1 MLNLN
6 LEKFKSTIKAMGLV
20 FGDIGTSPIYTM
32 SVVFILTKPTHENIM
47 GVVSLVLWTLIL
59 LVSVEYVWLAMS
71 ISKRGEGGTTV
82 LKEVLVPTLKS
93 TRAIAFV
100 TVLSYI
106 GISFLMGD
114 GVITPAISILSA
126 VEGLTLVPKFS
137 KLPNVVLLLIAS
149 IITIGL
155 FVLQKKGTEK
165 VASYFGPIMVIWFI
179 SLGISGLF
187 SIFHY
192 PQVLKAINPYYA
204 IDFFIRDGFRG
215 FVVLS
220 DVILCATGG
229 EALYADMGH
238 LGKKPIVNAWYIVF
252 SVLVLSYLG
261 QAAYAVTHHSTGSS
275 VLFSMVFSQ
284 ASVFYIPFLILS
296 ILATIIASQAMISGV
311 FSIVYQGIVTHI
323 FPMLKVDHTSDKLRS
338 QIYINFINWL
348 LMFAVLYVMWHFQT
362 SDNLAAAYGFAVNGT
377 MLITAFFLIWIFHKK
392 NLKIKML
399 AAVFVFIIASF
410 YFASNLYY
418 KIPHGA
424 YLTVFIA
431 TIPLSVIL
439 IFTQGQKKLY
449 KSLKSIDMKD
459 FLKAFEESYANKP
472 KLNGVAV
479 FFTRSTQKVPPYI
492 VNTMLDNG
500 IIYETNIFVTQ
511 KTSNYPFGVVYAFGE
526 DLAKGLK
533 ILEIKAGY
541 MEIVNIGKIF
551 ENANI
556 KPTVMFYGVEDI
568 ITDNIIWKIFALIKK
583 VSPNFIKFHR
593 LPSNKVHGVIV
604 QVTM

>member
-6 LEKFKSTIKAMGLV
+6 SEKLKSTIKAMGLV
-20 FGDIGTSPIYTM
+20 FGDIGTSPIYTLA
-32 SVVFILTKPTHENIM
+32 VVFILTKPTKENIM

-137 KLPNVVLLLIAS
+137 QLSNVVLLLIAS

-165 VASYFGPIMVIWFI
+165 VASYFGPIMIIWFI

-204 IDFFIRDGFRG
+204 IDFFIRDGFKG

-238 LGKKPIVNAWYIVF
+238 LGKKPIVNAWYFVF
-252 SVLVLSYLG
+252 SVLILSYLG

-284 ASVFYIPFLILS
+284 TSIFYIPFLILS

-323 FPMLKVDHTSDKLRS
+323 FPMLKIDHTSDKLRS
-338 QIYINFINWL
+338 QIYINFVNWL

-377 MLITAFFLIWIFHKK
+377 MLITAVFLIWIFHKK
-392 NLKIKML
+392 NLKIKM
-399 AAVFVFIIASF
+399 AASAFVFIITSF

-431 TIPLSVIL
+431 MIPLTVIL
-439 IFTQGQKKLY
+439 IFTQGQKRLY
-449 KSLKSIDMKD
+449 GSLKSIDMKD
-459 FLKAFEESYANKP
+459 FLKAYEESYENKP

-479 FFTRSTQKVPPYI
+479 FFTRNIQKVPPYI

-511 KTSNYPFGVVYAFGE
+511 KTSSHPFSVVYAFGD

-541 MEIVNIGKIF
+541 MEIVNLGKIF
-551 ENANI
+551 EDANI

-568 ITDNIIWKIFALIKK
+568 ITENIIWKIFALIKK

-604 QVTM
+604 QVKM

>member
-1 MLNLN
+1 MLNSSSDKL
-6 LEKFKSTIKAMGLV
+6 KSTIKAMGLV
-20 FGDIGTSPIYTM
+20 FGDIGTSPIYTLA
-32 SVVFILTKPTHENIM
+32 VVFILTKPTHENIM

-82 LKEVLVPTLKS
+82 LKEVLVPTLQS

-100 TVLSYI
+100 TLLSYI

-137 KLPNVVLLLIAS
+137 QLSNVVLLLIAS
-149 IITIGL
+149 IVTISL
-155 FVLQKKGTEK
+155 FILQKKGTEK
-165 VASYFGPIMVIWFI
+165 VASYFGPIMAIWFI

-204 IDFFIRDGFRG
+204 IDFFIRDGFKG

-238 LGKKPIVNAWYIVF
+238 LGKKPIVNAWYFVF
-252 SVLVLSYLG
+252 SVLILSYLG

-284 ASVFYIPFLILS
+284 TSIFYIPFLILS
-296 ILATIIASQAMISGV
+296 ILATIIASQSMISGV

-323 FPMLKVDHTSDKLRS
+323 FPMLKIDHTSDKLRS
-338 QIYINFINWL
+338 QIYINFVNWL

-377 MLITAFFLIWIFHKK
+377 MLITAVFLIWIFHKK
-392 NLKIKML
+392 NLKIKMI
-399 AAVFVFIIASF
+399 ASVFIFIITSF

-431 TIPLSVIL
+431 MIPLTVIL
-439 IFTQGQKKLY
+439 IFTQGQKRLY
-449 KSLKSIDMKD
+449 RSLKSIDMKD
-459 FLKAFEESYANKP
+459 FLKAYEESYENKP

-479 FFTRSTQKVPPYI
+479 FFTRNIQKVPPYI

-511 KTSNYPFGVVYAFGE
+511 KTSSHPFGVVYAFGE

-533 ILEIKAGY
+533 ILEIKVGY

-551 ENANI
+551 EDTKI

-568 ITDNIIWKIFALIKK
+568 ITENIIWKIFALIKK

-593 LPSNKVHGVIV
+593 LQSNKVHGVIV
-604 QVTM
+604 QVKM

>member
-6 LEKFKSTIKAMGLV
+6 SEKLKSTIKAMGLV
-20 FGDIGTSPIYTM
+20 FGDIGTSPIYTLA
-32 SVVFILTKPTHENIM
+32 VVFILTKPTHENIM

-82 LKEVLVPTLKS
+82 LKEVLAPTLKS

-137 KLPNVVLLLIAS
+137 QLSNVVLLLIAS

-165 VASYFGPIMVIWFI
+165 VASYFGPIMIIWFI

-204 IDFFIRDGFRG
+204 IDFFIRDGFNG

-238 LGKKPIVNAWYIVF
+238 LGKKPIVNAWYFVF
-252 SVLVLSYLG
+252 SVLILSYLG

-284 ASVFYIPFLILS
+284 TSIFYIPFLILS

-323 FPMLKVDHTSDKLRS
+323 FPMLKIDHTSNKLRS
-338 QIYINFINWL
+338 QIYINFVNWL

-377 MLITAFFLIWIFHKK
+377 MLITAVFLIWIFHKK
-392 NLKIKML
+392 NLKIKM
-399 AAVFVFIIASF
+399 AASAFVFTITSF

-431 TIPLSVIL
+431 MIPLTVIL
-439 IFTQGQKKLY
+439 IFTQGQKRLY
-449 KSLKSIDMKD
+449 GSLKSMDMKN
-459 FLKAFEESYANKP
+459 FLKAYEESYKNKP
-472 KLNGVAV
+472 KLNGVGV
-479 FFTRSTQKVPPYI
+479 FFTRNIQKVPPYI
-492 VNTMLDNG
+492 VNTMLDDG

-511 KTSNYPFGVVYAFGE
+511 KTSNHPFGVVYAFGD

-541 MEIVNIGKIF
+541 MEIVNLGKIF
-551 ENANI
+551 EDAKI

-568 ITDNIIWKIFALIKK
+568 ITKNIIWKIFALIKK
-583 VSPNFIKFHR
+583 VSPNFIQFHR

-604 QVTM
+604 QVKM

>member
-1 MLNLN
+1 MLNSS
-6 LEKFKSTIKAMGLV
+6 LEKLKSTTKAMGLV
-20 FGDIGTSPIYTM
+20 FGDIGTSPIYTLA
-32 SVVFILTKPTHENIM
+32 VVFILTKPTHENIM

-82 LKEVLVPTLKS
+82 LKEVLAPTLKS
-93 TRAIAFV
+93 TRAVAFV
-100 TVLSYI
+100 TVLSYV

-137 KLPNVVLLLIAS
+137 QLSNGVLLLIAS

-165 VASYFGPIMVIWFI
+165 VASYFGPIMIIWFI

-204 IDFFIRDGFRG
+204 IDFFIRDGFKG

-238 LGKKPIVNAWYIVF
+238 LGKKPIVRAWYFVF
-252 SVLVLSYLG
+252 SVLILSYLG
-261 QAAYAVTHHSTGSS
+261 QAAYAVTHHSKSSS

-284 ASVFYIPFLILS
+284 TSIFYIPFLILS

-311 FSIVYQGIVTHI
+311 FSIVYQGIATHI
-323 FPMLKVDHTSDKLRS
+323 FPMLKIDHTSDKLRS
-338 QIYINFINWL
+338 QIYINFVNWL
-348 LMFAVLYVMWHFQT
+348 LMFAVLYAMWHFQT

-377 MLITAFFLIWIFHKK
+377 MLITAVFLIWIFHKK
-392 NLKIKML
+392 NLKIKMI
-399 AAVFVFIIASF
+399 ASAFVFIITSF

-424 YLTVFIA
+424 YLTLFIA
-431 TIPLSVIL
+431 MIPLTVIL
-439 IFTQGQKKLY
+439 IFTQGQKRLY
-449 KSLKSIDMKD
+449 KSLKSMDMKD
-459 FLKAFEESYANKP
+459 FLLAYKESYANKP

-479 FFTRSTQKVPPYI
+479 FFTRNIQKVPPYI
-492 VNTMLDNG
+492 ENTMLDNG

-511 KTSNYPFGVVYAFGE
+511 KTSSHPFGVVYAFGE

-551 ENANI
+551 EDAKI

-568 ITDNIIWKIFALIKK
+568 ITENIIWKIFALIKK

-604 QVTM
+604 QVKM

>member
-1 MLNLN
+1 MLNSN
-6 LEKFKSTIKAMGLV
+6 LEKLKSTIKAMGLV
-20 FGDIGTSPIYTM
+20 FGDIGTSPIYTLA
-32 SVVFILTKPTHENIM
+32 VVFILTKPTHENII

-100 TVLSYI
+100 TVLTYI

-137 KLPNVVLLLIAS
+137 QLSNGVLLLIAS

-204 IDFFIRDGFRG
+204 IDFFIRDGFKG
-215 FVVLS
+215 FVILS

-238 LGKKPIVNAWYIVF
+238 LGKKPIVRAWYFVF
-252 SVLVLSYLG
+252 SVLILSYLG
-261 QAAYAVTHHSTGSS
+261 QAAYAVTHYPESSS

-284 ASVFYIPFLILS
+284 TSIFYIPFLILS

-323 FPMLKVDHTSDKLRS
+323 FPMLKIDHTSDKLRS
-338 QIYINFINWL
+338 QIYINFVNWL
-348 LMFAVLYVMWHFQT
+348 LMFAVLYTMWHFQT

-377 MLITAFFLIWIFHKK
+377 MLITAVFLIWIFHKK
-392 NLKIKML
+392 KLKIKMI
-399 AAVFVFIIASF
+399 ASVFVFIITSF

-424 YLTVFIA
+424 YLTLFIA
-431 TIPLSVIL
+431 MIPLTVIL
-439 IFTQGQKKLY
+439 IFTQGQKRLY
-449 KSLKSIDMKD
+449 KSLKSMDMKD
-459 FLKAFEESYANKP
+459 FLLPYKESYANKP

-479 FFTRSTQKVPPYI
+479 FFTRNIQKVPPYI

-500 IIYETNIFVTQ
+500 NNTII
-511 KTSNYPFGVVYAFGE
+511 
-526 DLAKGLK
+526 
-533 ILEIKAGY
+533 
-541 MEIVNIGKIF
+541 
-551 ENANI
+551 
-556 KPTVMFYGVEDI
+556 
-568 ITDNIIWKIFALIKK
+568 
-583 VSPNFIKFHR
+583 
-593 LPSNKVHGVIV
+593 
-604 QVTM
+604 

>member
-6 LEKFKSTIKAMGLV
+6 SEKLKSTIKAMGLV
-20 FGDIGTSPIYTM
+20 FGDIGTSPIYTLA
-32 SVVFILTKPTHENIM
+32 VVFILTKPTKENIM

-137 KLPNVVLLLIAS
+137 QLSNVVLLLIAS

-165 VASYFGPIMVIWFI
+165 VASYFGPIMMIWFI

-204 IDFFIRDGFRG
+204 IDFFIRDGFKG

-238 LGKKPIVNAWYIVF
+238 LGKKPIVNAWYFVF
-252 SVLVLSYLG
+252 SVLILSYLG

-284 ASVFYIPFLILS
+284 TSIFYIPFLILS
-296 ILATIIASQAMISGV
+296 ILATIIASQSMISGV

-323 FPMLKVDHTSDKLRS
+323 FPMLKIDHTSDKLRS
-338 QIYINFINWL
+338 QIYINFVNWL

-377 MLITAFFLIWIFHKK
+377 MLITAVFLIWIFHKK
-392 NLKIKML
+392 NLKIKM
-399 AAVFVFIIASF
+399 AASAFVFIITSF

-431 TIPLSVIL
+431 MIPLTVIL
-439 IFTQGQKKLY
+439 IFTQGQKRLY
-449 KSLKSIDMKD
+449 GSLKSIDMKD
-459 FLKAFEESYANKP
+459 FLKAYEESYENKP

-479 FFTRSTQKVPPYI
+479 FFTRNIQKVPPYI

-511 KTSNYPFGVVYAFGE
+511 KTSSHPFGVVYAFDD

-541 MEIVNIGKIF
+541 MEIVNLGKIF
-551 ENANI
+551 EDVNI

-568 ITDNIIWKIFALIKK
+568 ITENIIWKIFALIKK

-604 QVTM
+604 QVKM